1 MALSDK
7 IQITDLEFDD
17 IKINLKNY
25 LSSQSQFQDYDFEGS
40 GMSILLD
47 LLAYNTHYMGYYAN
61 MLGNEMFMDSA
72 SIRESVVSHAK
83 HLGVNPTSVKP
94 AVASLNFTFTPADS
108 PASLV
113 IAKNTK
119 FLSKIDGIKYR
130 FVTPKST
137 LVNKAVNGTYTAN
150 GVEIKEGKIL
160 NKTYT
165 VDTTDNR
172 QRFIVPNVNVDTDSI
187 IVNVQLSNTNST
199 LDTYTNGSSIDITT
213 IKKTDKVFF
222 IHEIEGQQYEITFG
236 DGAVGSP
243 LSDGNIIFIEYIV
256 TGGAVANKANVF
268 TASSTVAGLT
278 PANYVLTTNI
288 ASNGGADIQSIES
301 LKFLAPKLYSAQKR
315 ACTKDDY
322 KAILLEQR
330 PDIESITTY
339 GGEDADPVQYG
350 KVFIAIKPTGN
361 TVFSLAAKQ
370 DIITNI
376 IKQTNVVTVIP
387 EIIDPTFIYLLMNTT
402 VNYNPNTNLTD
413 EVTLKSNVNNS
424 IQSYLQS
431 NIEKFDQKFRYSTL
445 TRSIDNTAN
454 TIRNSQTYIRYAQ
467 RIYPVTFGVIASY
480 QMNFNNPLKEGYL
493 KSSQFVAS
501 DGNTYQLV
509 DDTIGN
515 IKAVKLALQT
525 TQSQTWVN
533 DFNTAASAVH
543 RIDNTGTLHTGLYHY
558 ETEIHNTSNLLLDQ
572 QIQLDGS
579 TNVGTIDY
587 TTGKIEFVN
596 FAPVSITSGEAYIQI
611 CAHPKDTTSDI
622 TPLREQILTY
632 DVNDPES
639 IVISMVSELI

>member
-17 IKINLKNY
+17 IKVNLKNY

-47 LLAYNTHYMGYYAN
+47 LLSYNTHYMGYYAN

-94 AVASLNFTFTPADS
+94 AVASLNFTFTPTDS

-130 FVTPKST
+130 FITPKST
-137 LVNKAVNGTYTAN
+137 LVNRAINGTYTAN
-150 GVEIKEGKIL
+150 GVEVKEGKIL
-160 NKTYT
+160 NKAYT
-165 VDTTDNR
+165 VDSSDNR
-172 QRFIVPNVNVDTDSI
+172 QRFIVPNISVDTDSI
-187 IVNVQLSNTNST
+187 VVNVQISATNST
-199 LDTYTNGSSIDITT
+199 LDTYTNGSSIDVTT

-236 DGAVGSP
+236 NGTVGSP
-243 LSDGNIIFIEYIV
+243 LSDGNVIYIEYIV

-278 PANYVLTTNI
+278 PANYVLTTGI
-288 ASNGGADIQSIES
+288 VANGGADIQSIES
-301 LKFLAPKLYSAQKR
+301 LKFLAPKLYQAQKR
-315 ACTKDDY
+315 ACTKEDY

-339 GGEDADPVQYG
+339 GGEDADPIQYG

-361 TVFSLAAKQ
+361 NVFSLAAKQ

-376 IKQTNVVTVIP
+376 IKQSNVVTIIP
-387 EIIDPTFIYLLMNTT
+387 EIVDPTFFYLQLDAT
-402 VNYNPNTNLTD
+402 VNYNPTINITD
-413 EVTLKSNVNNS
+413 EVTLKSNINNS
-424 IQSYLQS
+424 IQSYLQG
-431 NIEKFDQKFRYSTL
+431 NLEKFDQKFRYSAL
-445 TRSIDNTAN
+445 LKDIDNTASA
-454 TIRNSQTYIRYAQ
+454 IRNTKLMVRYAQ
-467 RIYPVTFGVIASY
+467 RIYPATLGVAETYTI
-480 QMNFNNPLKEGYL
+480 NFNNPILPGCF
-493 KSSQFVAS
+493 KSTQFVAS
-501 DGNTYQLV
+501 DGNTWQLV
-509 DDTIGN
+509 DDTAGN
-515 IKAVKLALQT
+515 IKVVRLITGVLT
-525 TQSQTWVN
+525 GSSWIN
-533 DFNTAASAVH
+533 DYSTGHIH
-543 RIDNTGTLHTGLYHY
+543 RVDATGALHTGKFHY
-558 ETEIHNTSNLLLDQ
+558 TEEHNPNSQLLEQMILPDGTTNIGTVDYSIG
-572 QIQLDGS
+572 QIKL
-579 TNVGTIDY
+579 I
-587 TTGKIEFVN
+587 N
-596 FAPVSITSGEAYIQI
+596 FAPVSITSGDAFIKFSV
-611 CAHPKDTTSDI
+611 HPTVTTSDI

-632 DVNDPES
+632 DVNDSEA
-639 IVISMVSELI
+639 IVINMVSEII